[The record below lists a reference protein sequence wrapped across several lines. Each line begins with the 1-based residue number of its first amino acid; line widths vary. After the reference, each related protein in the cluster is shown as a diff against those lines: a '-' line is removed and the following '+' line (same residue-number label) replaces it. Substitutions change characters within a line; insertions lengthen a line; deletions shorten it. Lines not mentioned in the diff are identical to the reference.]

1 MTLSILGR
9 SAADI
14 RTETGRRG
22 LRLPPEEWLDLAGR
36 LGRNPTVTE
45 AFLFDVALS
54 EHCSYKSSRRFLKAY
69 LPAPA
74 SHVILGP
81 GEDAGIVSLG
91 THGGEEWGLVV
102 AHESHNHP
110 SQVIPVEG
118 AATGIGGIVRDV
130 YCMGADVVGVL
141 DGLRFGDPDGP
152 NAARVRAIARGV
164 IQGICEYGNALGV
177 PNLGGDCVFHP
188 DFDDNCLV
196 NVVALGVL
204 PVRRILRSR
213 VPEEAR
219 TRPFVLVL
227 VGKPTD
233 DTGFGGASF
242 ASVVLDEADTGENR
256 GAVQIH
262 DPFLKRV
269 LVEATHEA
277 IDWLQ
282 RERIPAGCK
291 DLGAAG
297 LGGASSELVM
307 ASGFGAEI
315 DLSAVPVGIP
325 GLAPHHVLCSETQER
340 FVWAVPQEDADE
352 FCRFFNESYELD
364 RVYPGAAARVI
375 GCVVAEPVYRCTWNG
390 EVVVDLPT
398 AVLEN
403 PPVLTRPTVARGEA
417 AVVADPVAPG
427 DDRGAWV
434 LSQLSSWDAALRAP
448 VYRFYDQEVRGEAFL
463 RPGESDAGVC
473 RPVPGSA
480 LGVAVS
486 IDGNPFYGALD
497 AYGGGVLAVL
507 ESVRNCVA
515 TGARP
520 WALTDCL
527 NFGSPED
534 PACLG
539 DLEAAL
545 RGMAEASRAVGCPG
559 RPGEPLPFVSG
570 NVSLYNQ
577 SAAGRA
583 IPPSPIVACFGL
595 LDDYAR
601 AVTRRLH
608 GAGNALVLTGRR
620 ARAWGAPTGGSPLA
634 GGTAGGRIPEVDL
647 AAQAREIWSVLALAE
662 AGLLR
667 GAHDI
672 ADGGLLRAAWEMVA
686 DEDGPGPWGVD
697 LDLSAVPAVAGMP
710 AHEVALSETPGFLLE
725 VAAEEVAALL
735 AQLREAG
742 VEAAAI
748 GNVTSGARLGLR
760 WAGAVWCDADPTSL
774 HHAWSTR
781 LEAITHTVAPTPVG
795 GEE

>member
-1 MTLSILGR
+1 MKLSILGR
-9 SAADI
+9 SPAEI
-14 RTETGRRG
+14 RAETAGHG

-36 LGRNPTVTE
+36 LGRDPTVAE
-45 AFLFDVALS
+45 GFLFDVALS

-69 LPAPA
+69 LPPSA

-91 THGGEEWGLVV
+91 LHGGEEWGLVV

-110 SQVIPVEG
+110 SQVLPVEG

-152 NAARVRAIARGV
+152 NAIRVKAIARGV
-164 IQGICEYGNALGV
+164 IQGISEYGNALGV

-188 DFDDNCLV
+188 GFDDNCLV
-196 NVVALGVL
+196 NVVAFGVL

-213 VPEEAR
+213 VPPEAR
-219 TRPFVLVL
+219 TRPFVLIL

-233 DTGFGGASF
+233 DTGLGGASF
-242 ASVVLDEADTGENR
+242 ASVVLDEADAGENR

-277 IDWLQ
+277 IDWLE
-282 RERIPAGCK
+282 REKIPAGCK

-315 DLSAVPVGIP
+315 DLSLVPPGIP
-325 GLAPHHVLCSETQER
+325 GLGPHQVLCAETQER
-340 FVWAVPQEDADE
+340 FAWAVPEERAEE
-352 FCRFFNESYELD
+352 FCRFFNESYELG
-364 RVYPGAAARVI
+364 RIYPGAAARVI
-375 GCVVAEPVYRCTWNG
+375 GRVVVEPVYRCTWRG
-390 EVVVDLPT
+390 DVVVDLPT
-398 AVLEN
+398 AILEH
-403 PPVLTRPTVARGEA
+403 PPVLNRKTAPRTGDAP
-417 AVVADPVAPG
+417 VADPSPPG
-427 DDRGAWV
+427 EDRAAWA
-434 LSQLSSWDAALRAP
+434 LALLSSWDAALRAP

-473 RPVPGSA
+473 RPLPGSR

-486 IDGNPFYGALD
+486 LDGNPHYGALD
-497 AYGGGVLAVL
+497 AYGGGALAVL

-534 PACLG
+534 PVCLG
-539 DLEAAL
+539 DFESAL
-545 RGMAEASRAVGCPG
+545 RGMADACRAVGCPG
-559 RPGEPLPFVSG
+559 RPEEPLPLVSG
-570 NVSLYNQ
+570 NVSFYNQ
-577 SAAGRA
+577 SATGRA
-583 IPPSPIVACFGL
+583 VPPSPIVACFGL
-595 LDDYAR
+595 LDDYAT
-601 AVTRRLH
+601 AITRRLH
-608 GAGNALVLTGRR
+608 ASGNAILLTGRR
-620 ARAWGAPTGGSPLA
+620 ARAWGAPASSP
-634 GGTAGGRIPEVDL
+634 GGRIPEIDFDSQV
-647 AAQAREIWSVLALAE
+647 REIRAVLALTESGVVRA
-662 AGLLR
+662 
-667 GAHDI
+667 AHDI

-686 DEDGPGPWGVD
+686 DEDGPGPRGLE
-697 LDLSAVPAVAGMP
+697 LDLSAVPAAAGMP
-710 AHEVALSETPGFLLE
+710 PHEVALSETPGFLLE
-725 VAAEEVAALL
+725 VSAQETAAVL

-748 GNVTSGARLGLR
+748 GCVTPQPRFCLR
-760 WAGAVWCDADPTSL
+760 SANAVWCDPDPAVL
-774 HHAWSTR
+774 HRAWRTR
-781 LEAITHTVAPTPVG
+781 LESITHTVTPAGAG